1 MDGLT
6 RCPGAVAGAADELAR
21 PRSSE
26 LRQHQIDGLGR
37 DVQQL
42 GPERHR
48 HPRPRQEQLDHPGS
62 RELLRH
68 SLITRFITSRA
79 SEISLFS

>member
-6 RCPGAVAGAADELAR
+6 RCPGAVAGAADEL
-21 PRSSE
+21 
-26 LRQHQIDGLGR
+26 DGLGR

-68 SLITRFITSRA
+68 SLITRFISSRA